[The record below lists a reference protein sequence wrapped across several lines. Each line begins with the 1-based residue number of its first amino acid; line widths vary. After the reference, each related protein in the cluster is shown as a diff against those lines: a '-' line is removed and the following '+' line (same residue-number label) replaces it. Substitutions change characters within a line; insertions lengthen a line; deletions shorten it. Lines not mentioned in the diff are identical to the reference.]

1 MPVRVDRTNQINSA
15 LSNVY
20 LTLFKEIKKGVD
32 YPDNIPRIRG
42 DYQRKVY
49 DATRKAISQVFSEGH
64 EYVSTQLRVETYQ
77 SDSDTALIK
86 QETDKAVNLFW
97 TRIEADARRER
108 QIITQK
114 RQQQAVQLAKEE
126 EPLEDYDTSFY
137 MQNAALIAT
146 TGALALSTLS
156 KTNQLV
162 ADPELDTKKPKIR
175 WVAQQDENTCTRLPN
190 GGQGCAFLDGQEW
203 DYDDP
208 EIPVPGRLGPNG
220 THPNCRCYLSLEL

>member
-1 MPVRVDRTNQINSA
+1 MAIRVDRTNQINSA

-20 LTLFKEIKKGVD
+20 LSLFKDIKKD
-32 YPDNIPRIRG
+32 SRYPDNITSVRVG
-42 DYQRKVY
+42 YERKVY
-49 DATRKAISQVFSEGH
+49 DATRKAITEVFAEGH
-64 EYVSTQLRVETYQ
+64 NYVGSQLKVETYQ

-86 QETDKAVNLFW
+86 TETDKAVNIFW

-108 QIITQK
+108 EIVTQK
-114 RQQQAVQLAKEE
+114 EQQQAVQLAKEQ

-156 KTNQLV
+156 KTNQIV

-175 WVAQQDENTCTRLPN
+175 WVAQQDEKTCTRLPN
-190 GGQGCAFLDGQEW
+190 GQPGCAFLDGQEW